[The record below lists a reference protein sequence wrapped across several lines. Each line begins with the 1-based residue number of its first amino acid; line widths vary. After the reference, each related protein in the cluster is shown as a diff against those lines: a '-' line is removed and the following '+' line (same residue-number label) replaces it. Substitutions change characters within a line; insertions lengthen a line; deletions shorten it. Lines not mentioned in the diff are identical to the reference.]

1 MTTQQSQNEDTQLST
16 TGNVQP
22 GRVFQVNE
30 QAMSL
35 DPFPW
40 YQHMRAT
47 QPVFY
52 AQQNRV
58 WHVFLYDDVRTI
70 LNDPAT
76 FSSEVRQRTMSE
88 EERKRVGNPSILGMD
103 PPRHRELRTLV
114 TQAFTPRTVANL
126 APRIT
131 ELVNAYLD
139 KVSASGHMDV
149 IEDLAYPLPVTVIAE
164 LLGVP
169 TSDQALFKYW
179 SDTVVSFDRLGEERI
194 QAIKEMNSYLKAI
207 TDQRRQQPQDD
218 LISALIVAQVD
229 GEHLSEDELLDF
241 YRLLLV
247 AGNETTTNLIGNA
260 MICFDQYPASMQQ
273 MRDDPSLIPG
283 ALEEVLRFRS
293 PIQRLIRVAT
303 KNTTLHGQ
311 QIKAGDL
318 VSPWLGSANRDE
330 TQFPHPNTFD
340 IRRSPNRHL
349 AFGHGIHF
357 CVGAPL
363 SRIESKIAFEVI
375 LQRFNDIKRDCSV
388 PLQRIPAASAFFGVQ
403 RLPITFSPA
412 R

>member
-1 MTTQQSQNEDTQLST
+1 MTTQQSHNEDTQL
-16 TGNVQP
+16 TGESATRRRALQGNS
-22 GRVFQVNE
+22 

-40 YQHMRAT
+40 YEQMRRT

-52 AQQNRV
+52 DQENKL

-88 EERKRVGNPSILGMD
+88 EERKQVGNPSILGMD
-103 PPRHRELRTLV
+103 PPRHRQLRTLV

-126 APRIT
+126 APRIN
-131 ELVNAYLD
+131 ELVNEYLD
-139 KVSASGHMDV
+139 KVSAHGRMDV

-169 TSDQALFKYW
+169 TADQALFKHW
-179 SDTVVSFDRLGEERI
+179 SDTIVSLDQSSEERI
-194 QAIKEMNSYLKAI
+194 RVIKEMNTYLKAI
-207 TDQRRQQPQDD
+207 TDQRRQQSQDD
-218 LISALIVAQVD
+218 LISALIAAQVD
-229 GEHLSEDELLDF
+229 GEHLSEEDLLDF

-260 MICFDQYPASMQQ
+260 MVCFDEHPESIEQ
-273 MRDDPSLIPG
+273 MRADPSLIPS

-303 KNTTLHGQ
+303 KDTELHGQ
-311 QIKAGDL
+311 AIKAGDL

-330 TQFPHPNTFD
+330 SQFPHPNSFD

-363 SRIESKIAFEVI
+363 SRIESKIAYEVI
-375 LQRFNDIKRDCSV
+375 VQRFSDIKRDRSIE
-388 PLQRIPAASAFFGVQ
+388 LQRIPAASAFFGVQ
-403 RLPITFSPA
+403 RLPVTFSVA

>member
-1 MTTQQSQNEDTQLST
+1 MTTQQSHNEDTQLVE
-16 TGNVQP
+16 GNA
-22 GRVFQVNE
+22 GRRRVIQISG

-40 YQHMRAT
+40 YEQMRGT

-52 AQQNRV
+52 DQENKL

-76 FSSEVRQRTMSE
+76 FSSEVRQRTRSE
-88 EERKRVGNPSILGMD
+88 EELKQIGSPSILGMD
-103 PPRHRELRTLV
+103 PPRHRQLRTLV

-131 ELVNAYLD
+131 ELVNEYLD
-139 KVSASGHMDV
+139 KVSDSGQMDV

-169 TSDQALFKYW
+169 TADQALFKHW
-179 SDTVVSFDRLGEERI
+179 SDTIVSPERAGDETIGVV
-194 QAIKEMNSYLKAI
+194 KEMNRYLKAI
-207 TDQRRQQPQDD
+207 TDERRQQPQDD
-218 LISALIVAQVD
+218 LISALIAAQVD
-229 GEHLSEDELLDF
+229 GEHLSEDDLLDF

-260 MICFDQYPASMQQ
+260 MICFDQYPESIEQ

-293 PIQRLIRVAT
+293 PIQRMIRVAT
-303 KNTTLHGQ
+303 KDTELHGQ
-311 QIKAGDL
+311 HIKAGDL
-318 VSPWLGSANRDE
+318 ISPWLGSANRDE
-330 TQFPHPNTFD
+330 TQFPNPNTFD
-340 IRRSPNRHL
+340 IHRSPNRHV

-363 SRIESKIAFEVI
+363 SRIESKIAYEVI
-375 LQRFNDIKRDCSV
+375 LQRFKDIKRDRSV
-388 PLQRIPAASAFFGVQ
+388 ELQRITAGSAFFGVQ
-403 RLPITFSPA
+403 KLPITFSSA